1 MSNINASKIDAIKQ
15 EAYETNVANRILDL
29 LRNLRYSSNENSPR
43 RWIWELVQN
52 AKDVVNSTGKIKIQ
66 VNFDEEKQILE
77 FSHNGA
83 PFTLKHLI
91 YLMEQV
97 STKDRS
103 SGESSSKKTGKFGT
117 GFLTTHLLSTKVL
130 VSGILLEDS
139 NSQSFVFPERSNRT
153 SKD

>member
-117 GFLTTHLLSTKVL
+117 GFFAEKLP
-130 VSGILLEDS
+130 G
-139 NSQSFVFPERSNRT
+139 N
-153 SKD
+153 